1 MRHRVVLLA
10 ALLFGA
16 HLVLGQRQITL
27 EEVIAVAL
35 ERNYDVRIARKTAE
49 SAQLDDRYAINAFL
63 PRLNATGGIS
73 WTGNDQEIRLQN
85 QEGGLVERTGPTASN
100 NLSGAVQLNWTLFD
114 GLRMFATRERVARL
128 AEQGEL
134 VVKDQM
140 VNTIASV
147 TTNYF
152 DIVRQKQQLK
162 ALMEQLAVNDVR
174 VKLAERRFEVGYAA
188 KPELLQARVD
198 YNATRTL
205 ALQQETLIEQRK
217 AQLNGLLG
225 MELPD
230 QFDVADTIIVN
241 LNLDR
246 GDLIQSVENTNYSL
260 QSSRKNVEVATLAVR
275 ERRAEYLP
283 FLEFNSAYSYSRIE
297 NTKLL
302 NPFSPFFIMNNG
314 LNYGLTLNI
323 PVFNGLNQR
332 RLVQQSRIVQN
343 QQEILYQQQ
352 RTQVNV
358 ALQNAFSDYEN
369 SRKILVVEEENI
381 SLAKENVA
389 IALEVFRRGAGTV
402 LDLRTAQQ
410 SLLEAYT
417 RLINARYLAKVA
429 ETELLRLNGSL
440 LQEN

>member
-1 MRHRVVLLA
+1 
-10 ALLFGA
+10 
-16 HLVLGQRQITL
+16 
-27 EEVIAVAL
+27 
-35 ERNYDVRIARKTAE
+35 
-49 SAQLDDRYAINAFL
+49 
-63 PRLNATGGIS
+63 
-73 WTGNDQEIRLQN
+73 
-85 QEGGLVERTGPTASN
+85 
-100 NLSGAVQLNWTLFD
+100 
-114 GLRMFATRERVARL
+114 
-128 AEQGEL
+128 
-134 VVKDQM
+134 
-140 VNTIASV
+140 
-147 TTNYF
+147 
-152 DIVRQKQQLK
+152 
-162 ALMEQLAVNDVR
+162 
-174 VKLAERRFEVGYAA
+174 
-188 KPELLQARVD
+188 
-198 YNATRTL
+198 
-205 ALQQETLIEQRK
+205 
-217 AQLNGLLG
+217 
-225 MELPD
+225 
-230 QFDVADTIIVN
+230 
-241 LNLDR
+241 
-246 GDLIQSVENTNYSL
+246 
-260 QSSRKNVEVATLAVR
+260 
-275 ERRAEYLP
+275 
-283 FLEFNSAYSYSRIE
+283 
-297 NTKLL
+297 
-302 NPFSPFFIMNNG
+302 MNNG

>member
-1 MRHRVVLLA
+1 MRPKLFFLFILWLA
-10 ALLFGA
+10 IQPVFA
-16 HLVLGQRQITL
+16 QRQLTL

-49 SAQLDDRYAINAFL
+49 SSELDDKYAFNAFL
-63 PRLNATGGIS
+63 PRVNAAGGVS
-73 WTGNDQEIRLQN
+73 WTENDQQIRLQN
-85 QEGGLVERTGPTASN
+85 QEGGLVERTGPTAAN
-100 NLSGAVQLNWTLFD
+100 NLSGSILLNWTLFD

-147 TTNYF
+147 TTNYY

-162 ALMEQLAVNDVR
+162 ALLEQLAVNEVR

-198 YNATRTL
+198 YNATRAL
-205 ALQQETLIEQRK
+205 AIQQETLIDQLK
-217 AQLNGLLG
+217 AQLNGSLG

-230 QFDVADTIIVN
+230 QYDVADTIIVN
-241 LNLDR
+241 LGLER
-246 GDLIQSVENTNYSL
+246 EAIFQSAENSNFGL
-260 QSSRKNVEVATLAVR
+260 QVSRKNVEMASLAVR

-283 FLEFNSAYSYSRIE
+283 FLELNSAYNYSRIE
-297 NTKLL
+297 NTRLL

-323 PVFNGLNQR
+323 PIYNGLSQR

-343 QQEILYQQQ
+343 QQEILFQQQ

-358 ALQNAFSDYEN
+358 ALQNAFTNYEN
-369 SRKILVVEEENI
+369 SRRILLVEEENI
-381 SLAKENVA
+381 SLAKENVS

-440 LQEN
+440 LADN

>member
-1 MRHRVVLLA
+1 MRHSFVLL
-10 ALLFGA
+10 LLL
-16 HLVLGQRQITL
+16 LVGLQPVSAQRQITL
-27 EEVIAVAL
+27 EEVISLAL
-35 ERNYDVRIARKTAE
+35 EKNYDVRIARKTAE
-49 SAQLDDRYAINAFL
+49 SSELDDSYAFNAFL
-63 PRLNATGGIS
+63 PRVNATGGIS
-73 WTGNDQEIRLQN
+73 WTGNNQEIRLQN
-85 QEGGLVERTGPTASN
+85 QEGGLIERTGPTAAN
-100 NLSGAVQLNWTLFD
+100 NLSGAVQLDWTLFD

-205 ALQQETLIEQRK
+205 ALQQETLIEQLK

-225 MELPD
+225 MELPA
-230 QFDVADTIIVN
+230 QYDVADTIIVN
-241 LNLDR
+241 LDLDR
-246 GDLIQSVENTNYSL
+246 ADLLQSAENTNYGL
-260 QSSRKNVEVATLAVR
+260 QVSRKNVAMATLAVR

-283 FLEFNSAYSYSRIE
+283 FLEFNSAYSYSRTE

-314 LNYGLTLNI
+314 LNYGLTLNVPI
-323 PVFNGLNQR
+323 FNGLNQR

-358 ALQNAFSDYEN
+358 ALQNAFSNYEN
-369 SRKILVVEEENI
+369 SRKILLVEEENI

-429 ETELLRLNGSL
+429 ETELFRLNGSL

>member
-1 MRHRVVLLA
+1 MRHRFVLCWM
-10 ALLFGA
+10 F
-16 HLVLGQRQITL
+16 LVGTQFVYAQRQITL

-35 ERNYDVRIARKTAE
+35 ERNYDVRIARKAAE
-49 SAQLDDRYAINAFL
+49 SSQLDDKYAVNAFL

-73 WTGNDQEIRLQN
+73 WTENDQEIRLQN

-100 NLSGAVQLNWTLFD
+100 NLSGSVQLDWTLFD

-147 TTNYF
+147 TTNYY

-205 ALQQETLIEQRK
+205 ALQQEILIEQLK
-217 AQLNGLLG
+217 AQLNGSLG
-225 MELPD
+225 MELPEE
-230 QFDVADTIIVN
+230 FDVADTIVVN
-241 LNLDR
+241 LNLER
-246 GDLIQSVENTNYSL
+246 TGLIQSVENNNYGL
-260 QSSRKNVEVATLAVR
+260 QASRKNIEMATLAVR

-283 FLEFNSAYSYSRIE
+283 FLEFNSAYNYSKVE

-314 LNYGLTLNI
+314 FNYGFTLNI
-323 PVFNGLNQR
+323 PVFNGFNQR
-332 RLVQQSRIVQN
+332 RLVQQSRIAQN

-358 ALQNAFSDYEN
+358 ALQNAFSNYES
-369 SRKILVVEEENI
+369 SRKILLVEEENI
-381 SLAKENVA
+381 SLAKENVS

-440 LQEN
+440 LQEI

>member
-1 MRHRVVLLA
+1 MRHRFVLFWMFLV
-10 ALLFGA
+10 GA
-16 HLVLGQRQITL
+16 QTLYGQRQLTL

-35 ERNYDVRIARKTAE
+35 EKNFDVRIARKTSE
-49 SAQLDDRYAINAFL
+49 STELDDKYAFNAFL
-63 PRLNATGGIS
+63 PRVNANGGIS

-85 QEGGLVERTGPTASN
+85 QDGGLVERTGPTASN
-100 NLSGAVQLNWTLFD
+100 NLTGAVQLDWTLFD
-114 GLRMFATRERVARL
+114 GLRMFATRERVAKL

-134 VVKDQM
+134 FVKEQM

-147 TTNYF
+147 TTNYY

-174 VKLAERRFEVGYAA
+174 VKLAERRFDVGYAA

-205 ALQQETLIEQRK
+205 ALQQETLIEQLK
-217 AQLNGLLG
+217 AQLNGQLG
-225 MELPD
+225 MELPE
-230 QFDVADTIIVN
+230 QYDVADTIIVN
-241 LNLDR
+241 L
-246 GDLIQSVENTNYSL
+246 DLRREDLLQSVENTNYSL
-260 QSSRKNVEVATLAVR
+260 QASRKNVEIATLAVR

-283 FLEFNSAYSYSRIE
+283 TLQFNSAYSYTRTE

-302 NPFSPFFIMNNG
+302 NPFSPFFILNNG
-314 LNYGLTLNI
+314 FNYGFTVSI
-323 PVFNGLNQR
+323 PVFNGFNQR
-332 RLVQQSRIVQN
+332 RIVQQSRILQN
-343 QQEILYQQQ
+343 QQEILFQQQ

-358 ALQNAFSDYEN
+358 ALQNAFSNYEN
-369 SRKILVVEEENI
+369 SRRILLVEEENI

-440 LQEN
+440 LGEK

>member
-1 MRHRVVLLA
+1 MFLV
-10 ALLFGA
+10 GA
-16 HLVLGQRQITL
+16 QTLYGQRQLTL

-35 ERNYDVRIARKTAE
+35 EKNFDVRIARKTSE
-49 SAQLDDRYAINAFL
+49 STELDDKYAFNAFL
-63 PRLNATGGIS
+63 PRVNANGGIS

-85 QEGGLVERTGPTASN
+85 QDGGLVERTGPTASN
-100 NLSGAVQLNWTLFD
+100 NLTGAVQLDWTLFD
-114 GLRMFATRERVARL
+114 GLRMFATRERVAKL

-134 VVKDQM
+134 FVKEQM

-147 TTNYF
+147 TTNYY

-174 VKLAERRFEVGYAA
+174 VKLAERRFDVGYAA

-205 ALQQETLIEQRK
+205 ALQQETLIEQLK
-217 AQLNGLLG
+217 AQLNGQLG
-225 MELPD
+225 MELPE
-230 QFDVADTIIVN
+230 QYDVADTIIVN
-241 LNLDR
+241 L
-246 GDLIQSVENTNYSL
+246 DLRREDLLQSVENTNYSL
-260 QSSRKNVEVATLAVR
+260 QASRKNVEIATLAVR

-283 FLEFNSAYSYSRIE
+283 TLQFNSAYSYTRTE

-302 NPFSPFFIMNNG
+302 NPFSPFFILNNG
-314 LNYGLTLNI
+314 FNYGFTVSI
-323 PVFNGLNQR
+323 PVFNGFNQR
-332 RLVQQSRIVQN
+332 RLVQQSQIVQN
-343 QQEILYQQQ
+343 QQEILFQQE

-358 ALQNAFSDYEN
+358 ALQNAFSNYEN
-369 SRKILVVEEENI
+369 SRRILLVEEENI

-440 LQEN
+440 LGEK

>member
-1 MRHRVVLLA
+1 MRYR
-10 ALLFGA
+10 
-16 HLVLGQRQITL
+16 LVLVFMLLVGLQPVCAQRQITL

-35 ERNYDVRIARKTAE
+35 EKNYDVRIARKVAE
-49 SAQLDDRYAINAFL
+49 ASDLDDKFAFNAFL
-63 PRLNATGGIS
+63 PRVNATGGIS
-73 WTGNDQEIRLQN
+73 WTENDQEIRLQN

-100 NLSGAVQLNWTLFD
+100 NLSGAVQLDWILFD

-134 VVKDQM
+134 AVKDQM

-198 YNATRTL
+198 YNATRAL
-205 ALQQETLIEQRK
+205 AIQQETLIEQLK
-217 AQLNGLLG
+217 AQLNGLLS

-230 QFDVADTIIVN
+230 QYDVADTIIVN
-241 LNLDR
+241 LNLER
-246 GDLIQSVENTNYSL
+246 SDLIRSVENTNYGL
-260 QSSRKNVEVATLAVR
+260 QASRKNVEIATLAVR

-314 LNYGLTLNI
+314 FNYGLSLNI

-343 QQEILYQQQ
+343 QQEILYLQQ

-358 ALQNAFSDYEN
+358 ALQNAFSNYEN
-369 SRKILVVEEENI
+369 SRKILLVEEENI
-381 SLAKENVA
+381 SLAKENVS